1 MESTADKN
9 QNEWKFP
16 ILINLYVK
24 IQIINWKIL
33 KHKYYFKLNKSFI
46 KK

>member
-24 IQIINWKIL
+24 IQNINWKIL
-33 KHKYYFKLNKSFI
+33 KHKYFKINKSFI